1 MRLALR
7 AGALV
12 LALCAAASAA
22 YAETRT
28 VEAVGAVPAS
38 PGAHSGGPEREAAL
52 RAALTEAVVQ
62 VALSLI
68 PNPDPVSTRPRVEAA
83 LAGDPR
89 DYTARYRVLEDRGV
103 GPRNVL
109 SDPAVSREYALRIE
123 AQVDVTRVKS
133 HLAAAGLLP
142 KSATPAPVAPTEFHH
157 VTLVLESVPSFQAY
171 TTVRSALVERAGAKS
186 AQPREFTRG
195 RAVLDVQT
203 TQPAAAL
210 AQGLPALLAPGLQ
223 VETVAAEGDTVR
235 ARLVAAPP
243 PTASPPPSS
252 ASSQKAPH
260 N

>member
-1 MRLALR
+1 
-7 AGALV
+7 
-12 LALCAAASAA
+12 
-22 YAETRT
+22 
-28 VEAVGAVPAS
+28 
-38 PGAHSGGPEREAAL
+38 
-52 RAALTEAVVQ
+52 VVQ
-62 VALSLI
+62 VALSLL
-68 PNPDPVSTRPRVEAA
+68 PSSDPVTTRPRVEAA

-103 GPRNVL
+103 GPRSVL
-109 SDPAVSREYALRIE
+109 SDPAVSKEYAVRIE
-123 AQVDVTRVKS
+123 AQVDVSRVKS
-133 HLAAAGLLP
+133 HLAAAGLVP
-142 KSATPAPVAPTEFHH
+142 KSDAPAPVAPTEFHH

-171 TTVRSALVERAGAKS
+171 AAVRSALVEHAGAKS

-195 RAVLDVQT
+195 RAVLDVET
-203 TQPAAAL
+203 AQPAAAL

-243 PTASPPPSS
+243 TTSPPPSA